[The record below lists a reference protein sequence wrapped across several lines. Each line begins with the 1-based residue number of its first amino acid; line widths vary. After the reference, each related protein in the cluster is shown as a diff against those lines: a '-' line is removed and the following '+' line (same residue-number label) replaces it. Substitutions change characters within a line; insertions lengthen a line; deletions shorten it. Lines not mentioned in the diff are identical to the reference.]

1 MSSVIP
7 SQKEDSAPARIAL
20 TGGQDGVV
28 FDCDGLLLETESRWT
43 ISERAVV
50 EEWGGAWTADLKRRL
65 LGCAVTE
72 AAGVIAAE
80 VGAPP
85 ESATEIVAALDAG
98 FSAALRTHGCKAMP
112 GAARLVDALRRAEVP
127 IAVAS
132 NTRRAQVEEALAL
145 AGLADAFGA
154 IVGAGGEVDGGY
166 VLRPKPAPDV
176 YLHACAL
183 LSLAPAR
190 TLALEDSPT
199 GVAAARGA
207 GLRVLGV
214 PSLQDQKLDADA
226 IVPSLAS
233 LAIDHATRELFWRP
247 I

>member
-1 MSSVIP
+1 LISN
-7 SQKEDSAPARIAL
+7 QKQHIAPARIAFA
-20 TGGQDGVV
+20 GSQDGVV

-43 ISERAVV
+43 IAERAVV
-50 EEWGGAWTADLKRRL
+50 EEWGGDWTTDLKRRL
-65 LGCAVTE
+65 LGRAVTE

-80 VGAPP
+80 VGAAP
-85 ESATEIVAALDAG
+85 ESAREIVAALDAG

-112 GAARLVDALRRAEVP
+112 GAATLVDALRRAEVP
-127 IAVAS
+127 TAVAS
-132 NTRRAQVEEALAL
+132 NTRRAQLQEALLL
-145 AGLADAFGA
+145 AGLADAFEA
-154 IVGAGGEVDGGY
+154 TVSAGDEVDGGY
-166 VLRPKPAPDV
+166 VLQPKPAPDV

-233 LAIDHATRELFWRP
+233 LTIDDATRELCWHLT
-247 I
+247 